1 MTRFISIIAIL
12 LMGSIASANQQT
24 EVQELLNQF
33 VTSIDKNP
41 NQYSIIVEESE
52 TINAFASMGKKIVVY
67 TGLIN
72 QLDNGTALAMVV
84 AHELG
89 HIEERHMINGMAR
102 QGLFSIFRRLF
113 NSKPKALQLFDGV
126 SYMGGLH
133 YSRGAEKEADVF
145 AINLM
150 NKLYCNESG
159 KLEFF
164 EKNAVDQKS
173 TKIDEYF
180 STHPLSSTRLEYLN
194 TLIIDAGCIV

>member
-1 MTRFISIIAIL
+1 
-12 LMGSIASANQQT
+12 MGSVVSADYQT
-24 EVQELLNQF
+24 EVQELLNKF
-33 VTSIDKNP
+33 VVSIDKDP
-41 NQYSIIVEESE
+41 KQYSIIVEENE
-52 TINAFASMGKKIVVY
+52 KINAYASMGKKIVVY
-67 TGLIN
+67 TGLIKELEN
-72 QLDNGTALAMVV
+72 ESALAMVV

-102 QGLFSIFRRLF
+102 QGFFAILRRLF
-113 NSKPKALQLFDGV
+113 SSKPNALQVYDGV
-126 SYMGGLH
+126 TYMGGLH

-145 AINLM
+145 AIDLM

-164 EKNAVDQKS
+164 EKNSANQKA

-194 TLIIDAGCIV
+194 TLIIEAGCIV